1 MLIEKIK
8 NIDDIKTMS
17 YKDLDIL
24 SNETRDMIID
34 VISKNGGHL
43 ASSLGV
49 VELTIAL
56 IKSLDL
62 PNDRI
67 IWDVGHQ
74 CYAYK
79 ILTDRKDKFDTIRK
93 FNGISGFPKINESE
107 YDSFNTGHSSTSIS
121 AGLGFCYSR
130 DLKNENYKVVSV
142 IGDGALTGGMAFEA
156 LQNVSKL
163 KSNYIIILN
172 DNNMSISKD
181 FGGIR
186 HALLGIRTSYRY
198 RKIKK
203 ILKKIFESNVIG
215 LYIKKFLIWIINIV
229 KQIFVSQGMFFENLD
244 IMYLGPVDGHN
255 IKDLCKFIEKA
266 KKINSPV
273 VIHIKTKKGKGYVPA
288 MENPEKYHGIS
299 PFNVDTGVEHKISN
313 MTWTSVFSDK
323 IVSLAKSDNDI
334 CCITA
339 AMESGTGLKEFH
351 KEFPNRFFDVGICEQ
366 HAVTFASSLA
376 LSGLKPI
383 VCIYSTFL
391 QRAFDQILHDV
402 ALQNSHVVFMVD
414 RAGLVGDDG
423 ETHHGEFD
431 IAYLNMIPN
440 MTILSPINDKDL
452 EEMIEYAIYK
462 IDGPVAI
469 RYPRGEAVT
478 NIDFNI
484 ESIKFNKAVVIDE
497 SKNDLVVLSI
507 GDYISKIHNIYNELR
522 INNKDFNLV
531 NLRFIKP
538 FDKELINDFCKKF
551 NNFYF
556 IEEGIY
562 SGSLTQE
569 IESYISINYKNK
581 NLYHTV
587 IDDIFIE
594 QGDINSLHKKYQF
607 DYDSIKNNIIKIQ
620 K

>member
-62 PNDRI
+62 PKDRI

-299 PFNVDTGVEHKISN
+299 PFNVDTGVEHNVSN
-313 MTWTSVFSDK
+313 KTWTSVFSDK
-323 IVSLAKSDNDI
+323 IVSLAKNDNDI

-431 IAYLNMIPN
+431 IAYLKMIPN

-452 EEMIEYAIYK
+452 EEMIEYAIFK
-462 IDGPVAI
+462 LDGPVAI

-478 NIDFNI
+478 DMNLNID
-484 ESIKFNKAVVIDE
+484 SIRFNKAVIIDK

-507 GDYISKIHNIYNELR
+507 GDYISKIHNIYNELK

-538 FDKELINDFCKKF
+538 FDKELINDLCEKY

-594 QGDINSLHKKYQF
+594 QGDINSLHKKYKF
-607 DYDSIKNNIIKIQ
+607 DYDSIKSNIMKIL

>member
-1 MLIEKIK
+1 MRC
-8 NIDDIKTMS
+8 N
-17 YKDLDIL
+17 
-24 SNETRDMIID
+24 
-34 VISKNGGHL
+34 
-43 ASSLGV
+43 
-49 VELTIAL
+49 
-56 IKSLDL
+56 
-62 PNDRI
+62 
-67 IWDVGHQ
+67 
-74 CYAYK
+74 
-79 ILTDRKDKFDTIRK
+79 RK
-93 FNGISGFPKINESE
+93 
-107 YDSFNTGHSSTSIS
+107 
-121 AGLGFCYSR
+121 A
-130 DLKNENYKVVSV
+130 
-142 IGDGALTGGMAFEA
+142 EA
-156 LQNVSKL
+156 
-163 KSNYIIILN
+163 
-172 DNNMSISKD
+172 
-181 FGGIR
+181 
-186 HALLGIRTSYRY
+186 
-198 RKIKK
+198 
-203 ILKKIFESNVIG
+203 
-215 LYIKKFLIWIINIV
+215 
-229 KQIFVSQGMFFENLD
+229 
-244 IMYLGPVDGHN
+244 
-255 IKDLCKFIEKA
+255 
-266 KKINSPV
+266 
-273 VIHIKTKKGKGYVPA
+273 
-288 MENPEKYHGIS
+288 
-299 PFNVDTGVEHKISN
+299 
-313 MTWTSVFSDK
+313 
-323 IVSLAKSDNDI
+323 NDI

-391 QRAFDQILHDV
+391 QRAFDQILHEV

-507 GDYISKIHNIYNELR
+507 GDYISKIHNIYNELK

-538 FDKELINDFCKKF
+538 FDKELINDLCKKF

>member
-273 VIHIKTKKGKGYVPA
+273 VIHIKTKKGKGYAPA
-288 MENPEKYHGIS
+288 MDNPEKYHGIS

-313 MTWTSVFSDK
+313 KTWTSVFSDK

-376 LSGLKPI
+376 LSELKPI

-507 GDYISKIHNIYNELR
+507 GDYISKIHNIYNELK

-538 FDKELINDFCKKF
+538 FDKELINDLCKKF